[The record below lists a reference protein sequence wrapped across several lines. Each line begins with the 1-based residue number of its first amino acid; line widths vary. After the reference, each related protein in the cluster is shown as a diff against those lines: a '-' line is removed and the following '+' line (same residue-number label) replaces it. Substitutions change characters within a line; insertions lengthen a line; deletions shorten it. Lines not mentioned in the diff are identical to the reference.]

1 MTTAEEHGI
10 DAVTAFL
17 EAEGVRHEVVEHRP
31 TFSAAAE
38 ARASGADVREAAK
51 TLALHDRDGYRM
63 AVIPASH
70 RLDLHRTRE
79 LLGASSHLRLA
90 TEAELEADFPMFDV
104 GAMPPLGPMMP
115 MPEII
120 DVHLL
125 YHEHIER
132 AGRGQQADGALV
144 DRDRAVRAAEGVDHH
159 QGGEQARR
167 QPGDHAGHRLRQLPP
182 AEGERSSRLDGDR
195 SDGQQDDRDP

>member
-1 MTTAEEHGI
+1 MTTAEAHGI

-38 ARASGADVREAAK
+38 ARAAGADVREAAK
-51 TLALHDRDGYRM
+51 TLALHDHDGYRM
-63 AVIPASH
+63 AVIPATH

-90 TEAELEADFPMFDV
+90 TEAELERDFPMFDV

-115 MPEII
+115 MAEII

-125 YHEHIER
+125 YHEHVLC
-132 AGRGQQADGALV
+132 AG
-144 DRDRAVRAAEGVDHH
+144 
-159 QGGEQARR
+159 
-167 QPGDHAGHRLRQLPP
+167 GDHRHALRIDPRDLLRVCEPRVAAICETPEGRSRFRDLP
-182 AEGERSSRLDGDR
+182 RI
-195 SDGQQDDRDP
+195 

>member
-1 MTTAEEHGI
+1 MTTAEAHGI

-17 EAEGVRHEVVEHRP
+17 EREGVSHDVVEHRP

-38 ARASGADVREAAK
+38 ARASGAEPREAAK

-90 TEAELEADFPMFDV
+90 TEAELERDSPMFDV

-125 YHEHIER
+125 YHDSVLC
-132 AGRGQQADGALV
+132 AG
-144 DRDRAVRAAEGVDHH
+144 
-159 QGGEQARR
+159 
-167 QPGDHAGHRLRQLPP
+167 GDHRHSL
-182 AEGERSSRLDGDR
+182 RLDPRDLLRVCEPRVASLCETPEGR
-195 SDGQQDDRDP
+195 SRFRDLPRI

>member
-1 MTTAEEHGI
+1 MTTVEAHGI

-17 EAEGVRHEVVEHRP
+17 EREGVRHEVVEHRP

-38 ARASGADVREAAK
+38 ARASGTEPREAAK
-51 TLALHDRDGYRM
+51 TLALRDRDDYRM
-63 AVIPASH
+63 AVIPATH
-70 RLDLHRTRE
+70 RLDMHRCRE

-90 TEAELEADFPMFDV
+90 TEAELERDFPMFDV

-125 YHEHIER
+125 YHEQILC
-132 AGRGQQADGALV
+132 AG
-144 DRDRAVRAAEGVDHH
+144 
-159 QGGEQARR
+159 
-167 QPGDHAGHRLRQLPP
+167 GDHRHALRIDPRDLLRVCEPRVAAICEMPEGRSRFRDLP
-182 AEGERSSRLDGDR
+182 RI
-195 SDGQQDDRDP
+195 

>member
-1 MTTAEEHGI
+1 MSTTQAHGI

-17 EAEGVRHEVVEHRP
+17 ETAGVSHEVLEHRP

-38 ARASGADVREAAK
+38 ARASGVEPREAAK
-51 TLALHDRDGYRM
+51 TLALRDHDEYRM
-63 AVIPASH
+63 AVIPATH
-70 RLDLHRTRE
+70 RLDLARVRE
-79 LLGASSHLRLA
+79 LLGCSSHLRLA

-125 YHEHIER
+125 YHERIMC
-132 AGRGQQADGALV
+132 AG
-144 DRDRAVRAAEGVDHH
+144 
-159 QGGEQARR
+159 
-167 QPGDHAGHRLRQLPP
+167 GDHRHSLQMDPRDLIRLCEPRVAGICESSEGRSRFRDLP
-182 AEGERSSRLDGDR
+182 RI
-195 SDGQQDDRDP
+195 

>member
-1 MTTAEEHGI
+1 MADTTQAHGI

-17 EAEGVRHEVVEHRP
+17 EAEGVRHEVLEHRP

-38 ARASGADVREAAK
+38 ARASGSEPQEAAK
-51 TLALHDRDGYRM
+51 TLALHDRGGYRM

-79 LLGASSHLRLA
+79 LLGATRHLRLA
-90 TEAELEADFPMFDV
+90 TEAELERDFPMFDV

-125 YHEHIER
+125 YHERIVC
-132 AGRGQQADGALV
+132 AG
-144 DRDRAVRAAEGVDHH
+144 
-159 QGGEQARR
+159 
-167 QPGDHAGHRLRQLPP
+167 GDHRHAL
-182 AEGERSSRLDGDR
+182 RLDPRDLLRVCEPRVAALCEVPEGR
-195 SDGQQDDRDP
+195 SRFRDLPRI